1 MRRVSARHES
11 EGEVVADEPQRR
23 RERPWRGAQVITK
36 INDNPKPTTTRP
48 VRRLALLLAMGAS
61 S

>member
-1 MRRVSARHES
+1 M
-11 EGEVVADEPQRR
+11 ADEPQRR